1 MQIGRN
7 MTDVDSSM
15 LFGKR
20 KLIIDRATKYCKDF
34 RQLLELA
41 GTTII
46 RLPPRS
52 PNLNAYAERFV
63 GSIKAE
69 SLNRLIF
76 FGEASLRRALREY
89 TMHYHHERNHQGMNN
104 LRLVRAANDDRY
116 LIDNT
121 DVKCRARL
129 GGMLNYYFKE
139 AA

>member
-34 RQLLELA
+34 RQLLEQA

-52 PNLNAYAERFV
+52 PNLNAYAERFA
-63 GSIKAE
+63 GSIKAQC
-69 SLNRLIF
+69 LNRLTF

-89 TMHYHHERNHQGMNN
+89 ATHYHHERHHQGMNN
-104 LRLVRAANDDRY
+104 LRLVGAANDESY
-116 LIDNT
+116 QSG
-121 DVKCRARL
+121 DVTNRARL
-129 GGMLNYYFKE
+129 GRMLNYYYRRS
-139 AA
+139 A

>member
-1 MQIGRN
+1 MIQIGRN

-52 PNLNAYAERFV
+52 PNLNAYAERFA
-63 GSIKAE
+63 GSIKCNV
-69 SLNRLIF
+69 SIVLP
-76 FGEASLRRALREY
+76 SS
-89 TMHYHHERNHQGMNN
+89 
-104 LRLVRAANDDRY
+104 
-116 LIDNT
+116 
-121 DVKCRARL
+121 ARHRCVAHFEN
-129 GGMLNYYFKE
+129 MRHIITTSDIIK
-139 AA
+139 A